1 MRLAS
6 CLSLLLLATPVA
18 CAHKSEGGSVS
29 LKSET
34 VQEDKAEVAFE
45 LLYEPKGDRKVQLIL
60 KMRVNGLVESNK
72 LVAEVYAQGGFNID
86 DSSTRWDGF
95 LPPRQPQTFRVTLV
109 IPDGFDTGTATIS
122 LTRSHDSFSLLKET
136 LTFGVDEKGMLKL
149 Q

>member
-1 MRLAS
+1 MK
-6 CLSLLLLATPVA
+6 LLAVLLPAMLVC
-18 CAHKSEGGSVS
+18 CAHKAEDVAVS

-45 LLYEPKGDRKVQLIL
+45 LLYAAKGARKVELIL

-72 LVAEVYAQGGFNID
+72 LVAEVYAQGGFNIEEG
-86 DSSTRWDGF
+86 STRWDGF

-109 IPDGFDTGTATIS
+109 VPDGFDSGTATVS
-122 LTRSHDSFSLLKET
+122 LTRSHDSFPLLKET
-136 LTFGVDEKGMLKL
+136 LTFAVDDKGVLTP

>member
-1 MRLAS
+1 MQRLAFF
-6 CLSLLLLATPVA
+6 LALGVLA
-18 CAHKSEGGSVS
+18 CAHKPAGEATS

-45 LLYEPKGDRKVQLIL
+45 LLYAAKGDRKVELIL

-72 LVAEVYAQGGFNID
+72 LVAEVYAQGGFNVD
-86 DSSTRWDGF
+86 DGSTRWDGF

-109 IPDGFDTGTATIS
+109 IPEGFETGTASVS
-122 LTRSHDSFSLLKET
+122 LTRSHDSLSLLKET
-136 LTFGVDEKGMLKL
+136 LTFKVDAAGTVTL